1 MSAWLENESSGRV
14 VAVKELLR
22 LEAAFRLDV
31 VDPPQHEWRRPCLL
45 VFDKLGIFGVAI
57 W

>member
-57 W
+57 